1 MSVKAKRNISSI
13 LRDMLRKPQLLNF
26 NMVQKRMLWKW
37 DYTVQCGYYFHTFV
51 SFSEKKNVNSFVILL
66 AVKNVS
72 NSSINKSTRF
82 CTSFF

>member
-13 LRDMLRKPQLLNF
+13 LRDMLRKPQLQYGSEENALE
-26 NMVQKRMLWKW
+26 VGLH
-37 DYTVQCGYYFHTFV
+37 QCGYYFHTFV
-51 SFSEKKNVNSFVILL
+51 SFSEKKKCYSFVILL

-72 NSSINKSTRF
+72 NSSRNKSTRF